1 VRGSNCATS
10 RPASRT
16 SAARWSSADTGSVPR
31 CAGRKILDELNL
43 RGASDGTEV
52 FSKTYEAVRG
62 WLDFTTRSRD
72 VATGSGAG
80 RETLEATHALAEL
93 PGIRGRAPY
102 WSLQMSSIEKG
113 HASILA
119 LFERE
124 VVDALRTG
132 RGLSAEDLDRDLRRV
147 QDEFLPLPV
156 EVKAVVEVGYE
167 ALEDY
172 GL

>member
-1 VRGSNCATS
+1 
-10 RPASRT
+10 
-16 SAARWSSADTGSVPR
+16 
-31 CAGRKILDELNL
+31 
-43 RGASDGTEV
+43 
-52 FSKTYEAVRG
+52 
-62 WLDFTTRSRD
+62 
-72 VATGSGAG
+72 
-80 RETLEATHALAEL
+80 
-93 PGIRGRAPY
+93 
-102 WSLQMSSIEKG
+102 MSSIEKG